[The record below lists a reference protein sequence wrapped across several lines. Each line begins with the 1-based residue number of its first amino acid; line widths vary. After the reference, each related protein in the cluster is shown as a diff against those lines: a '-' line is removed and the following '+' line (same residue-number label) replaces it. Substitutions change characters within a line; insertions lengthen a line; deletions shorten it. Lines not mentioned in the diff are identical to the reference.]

1 MIQIMKNRNLILSV
15 LFWLVASCAWAV
27 TLPTSSY
34 IGSTTN
40 VDFYN
45 DYSNNGSITI
55 GNSRSITGT
64 YLSASAS
71 YDGTCDTHDPVSQER
86 TICCMGQIPEKFSG
100 MTLTDCARSYNTDC
114 LNYYQDCLNSTSLPL
129 GTPLLLLPFA
139 LVYALVRRKRNVVE

>member
-1 MIQIMKNRNLILSV
+1 MKNRNLILSV
-15 LFWLVASCAWAV
+15 LFWLVATCAWAI

-34 IGSTTN
+34 IGSTTD
-40 VDFYN
+40 VDF
-45 DYSNNGSITI
+45 DNNY
-55 GNSRSITGT
+55 GNVTVGTSRSITGT
-64 YLSASAS
+64 YLTSAAS
-71 YDGTCDTHDPVSQER
+71 YDGACNTHEAVSQER

-139 LVYALVRRKRNVVE
+139 LAYAFLRKRKQA